1 MNHPNERV
9 DMTCA
14 ILRVANFAFYSL
26 LQVVNIIMIV
36 GIIRI
41 VMCCHLHLLVALSS
55 SPILLTQTQI
65 IVCIGKYVYCI
76 SLWSEEWCLLSPTS
90 SKHYCDHHH
99 CCRYRNCCHR
109 HYFRVSP
116 SSSSFLFTHTCR
128 PHHFCFV
135 FFFFWSVPFLLN
147 TDTNYC
153 GHWLVC
159 LLDSFMIW
167 RMMPFT
173 PSSSKHYCDHH
184 CRCHHHIC
192 CHRRVS
198 SSSLCLV
205 IILIIFVHTHIGEY
219 VSFIYD
225 LKWWLLKERLHRY
238 LILIFLS

>member
-135 FFFFWSVPFLLN
+135 FFFF
-147 TDTNYC
+147 
-153 GHWLVC
+153 
-159 LLDSFMIW
+159 
-167 RMMPFT
+167 
-173 PSSSKHYCDHH
+173 
-184 CRCHHHIC
+184 
-192 CHRRVS
+192 
-198 SSSLCLV
+198 
-205 IILIIFVHTHIGEY
+205 LIGTIFVKHRHKLLWAL
-219 VSFIYD
+219 VSMFVGFLYD
-225 LKWWLLKERLHRY
+225 LKNDAFYSFK
-238 LILIFLS
+238 